1 MTPRTKYMLGLYNT
15 AANHHHQQRK
25 QRSNQNYYSTSRL
38 PLIPTLPPINN
49 SKGRNEQEKNLLNAN
64 EKIRQSFLSESRKK
78 INPIVMPP
86 TS

>member
-49 SKGRNEQEKNLLNAN
+49 SKGRNAN